1 MAEQETENDK
11 EKEKINIINSNK
23 NQKIVFSFNSKEK
36 PAESPA
42 NPKALLFVCLL
53 CKRKFE
59 NEDKLRKHEMFS
71 ELHKVKFINKLY
83 FFFIFYK
90 FKVNAK
96 QIERSLIT
104 GIQLFEEI
112 QI

>member
-1 MAEQETENDK
+1 MAEKEIENDKEK

-23 NQKIVFSFNSKEK
+23 NQKIVFTFNSKEK

-42 NPKALLFVCLL
+42 NPKAVLFVCLL

-71 ELHKVKFINKLY
+71 ELHKVKFLNGLC
-83 FFFIFYK
+83 FFSY
-90 FKVNAK
+90 
-96 QIERSLIT
+96 L
-104 GIQLFEEI
+104 
-112 QI
+112 